1 MLEDLTAD
9 QLKAGATVIVGGTEV
24 DGVIEGGVILDLA
37 KENYG
42 LETWQNDYV
51 DITVEIKDKNG
62 NVVNSSLSALRD
74 DTTYTIYVKVAPKE
88 GNKGEGAS
96 GTLATEKTGVDEA
109 TINVFKPV
117 VTFKDSEVYYG
128 GTAPVNYSS
137 NLIGISWK
145 HGQDTAVI
153 DLMGD
158 SPDITFTYIPD
169 ANCLTNGIITTKQDV
184 PVDVGA
190 KIGDQAITQYV
201 TFNHT
206 NCSGDETLPNGA
218 EFLLHVRTCSLTI
231 EKTGGTDGEPYVFD
245 VYKDGKLYTSL
256 TISGSG
262 SETISELPVGT
273 YSVREN
279 TDWSWRYS
287 SDTSTP
293 NYTSDVT
300 LTKDDDSGTIT
311 VTNHDPFIY
320 WLNGY
325 SSIVKNVYGENN
337 NQ

>member
-1 MLEDLTAD
+1 MTAD
-9 QLKAGATVIVGGTEV
+9 QLKAGATVIVGG
-24 DGVIEGGVILDLA
+24 VILDLA
-37 KENYG
+37 AVNYG
-42 LETWQNDYV
+42 LETWQYEYV
-51 DITVEIKDKNG
+51 DIAVEIKDAEGKTI
-62 NVVNSSLSALRD
+62 SSLSALRD

-88 GNKGEGAS
+88 DKMGEGAS
-96 GTLATEKTGVDEA
+96 GTPATEKTGVDEA

-158 SPDITFTYIPD
+158 SPDITFTYTPD
-169 ANCLTNGIITTKQDV
+169 ANCLTNGIITTKQDIPINV
-184 PVDVGA
+184 TVE
-190 KIGDQAITQYV
+190 IGEGEEKEDITDYV
-201 TFNHT
+201 TFGHEDCT
-206 NCSGDETLPNGA
+206 SSESQPETLPRDA

-231 EKTGGTDGEPYVFD
+231 EKAGGTDGEPYVFD

-300 LTKDDDSGTIT
+300 LTKDADSRTIT

-325 SSIVKNVYGENN
+325 SSIVKNVYSENN